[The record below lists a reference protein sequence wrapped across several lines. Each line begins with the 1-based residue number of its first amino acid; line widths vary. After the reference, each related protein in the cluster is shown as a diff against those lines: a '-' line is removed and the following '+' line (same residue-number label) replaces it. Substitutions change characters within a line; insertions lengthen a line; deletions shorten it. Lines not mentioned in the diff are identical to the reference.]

1 MNQVAPAGAAQAAPT
16 QPRRRP
22 AWLGPLLAGLC
33 FGVAYGV
40 TQRLLS
46 LNIGEW
52 IRFGQGFDVQVFPG
66 TSLEGLRLRYGAAES
81 ELRGDLELQELQR
94 QGDQPAAGAAAPP
107 GPDAA
112 APATTTESAPG
123 GGDPSAAEPAPDATG
138 LDPLPA
144 EQPPA
149 PTLPPPP
156 APVAPAGR

>member
-1 MNQVAPAGAAQAAPT
+1 MRP
-16 QPRRRP
+16 PRRRP
-22 AWLGPLLAGLC
+22 AWAGPLLAGLC

-46 LNIGEW
+46 LNVGEW

-94 QGDQPAAGAAAPP
+94 QGDQPAAGAAAQPA
-107 GPDAA
+107 PDPAA
-112 APATTTESAPG
+112 AEATAEPAP

-138 LDPLPA
+138 PDPLPA

-156 APVAPAGR
+156 APSAPVAGPRP